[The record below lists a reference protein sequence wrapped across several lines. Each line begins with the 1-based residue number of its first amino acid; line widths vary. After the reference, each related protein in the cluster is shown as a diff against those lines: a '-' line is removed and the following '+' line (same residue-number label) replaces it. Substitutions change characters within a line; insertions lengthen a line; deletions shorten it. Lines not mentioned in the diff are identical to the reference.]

1 MPNRIPPL
9 FLPYGSV
16 RSILALAL
24 TAAGIVALFV
34 LTDVPEWFALLL
46 GIVIRD
52 YFSAREVNP
61 PAA

>member
-1 MPNRIPPL
+1 MSNRIPPL

-16 RSILALAL
+16 RSILALSL
-24 TAAGIVALFV
+24 TAAGILALFL

-52 YFSAREVNP
+52 YFSAREASP